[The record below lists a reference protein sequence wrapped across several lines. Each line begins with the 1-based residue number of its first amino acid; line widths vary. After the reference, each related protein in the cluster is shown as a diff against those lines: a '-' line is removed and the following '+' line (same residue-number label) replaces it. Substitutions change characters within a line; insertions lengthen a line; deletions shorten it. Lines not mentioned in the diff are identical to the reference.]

1 MLAALAV
8 VATAVTLSQTQ
19 GPRPAAADTPFTFL
33 NEEFNEATFPPP
45 NWTAPDGTWSASCS
59 VVSPETGCA
68 AVASDT
74 GGAAGLDELM
84 FNPSV
89 GIPANVQNLTLSF
102 YSDFSPDSTTMGDSA
117 GVYQASVPGDTGD
130 FNELGSISG
139 PLGTDATGTPV
150 LHTISLSNTNLPI
163 AFRWT
168 SFGDS
173 STTTTETWAITNVM
187 ITGTVPSTSYTLTA
201 NPISNTVYPHI
212 VAGTPVTLA
221 LSGSSNPSGDSL
233 QFSID
238 SPPTL
243 GTLGPITQVD
253 ADDATVVY
261 TPPALSCPDPNG
273 VSGFLCSDTFT
284 FTVHDAEGNASSA
297 AKVDLDVL
305 PGGAGNEVP
314 AVTAPP
320 TESYTTLSQNG
331 NLVPAADLTGAV
343 TVGPSNF
350 PDEIQLELQAST
362 GTIDLTNGVASG
374 VTFLNGTA
382 NDEATIYLAG
392 SLTKLNTAI
401 GQFLYFPPAGTTP
414 TATIHMFPTDMGP
427 TGGGPFTA
435 GTEVTT
441 TINGIVINPP
451 PSIAVPTE
459 ALSIPTDA
467 GPLTFPSGATT
478 GFTLTDAG
486 ASPTTQDEVILSVSA
501 GSLALP
507 ASDTSGPTQLV
518 TVQSFGNGGTLDI
531 TGTVTDVNEALHDLT
546 FDPTN
551 LPSESVTL

>member
-1 MLAALAV
+1 
-8 VATAVTLSQTQ
+8 
-19 GPRPAAADTPFTFL
+19 
-33 NEEFNEATFPPP
+33 
-45 NWTAPDGTWSASCS
+45 
-59 VVSPETGCA
+59 
-68 AVASDT
+68 
-74 GGAAGLDELM
+74 
-84 FNPSV
+84 
-89 GIPANVQNLTLSF
+89 
-102 YSDFSPDSTTMGDSA
+102 
-117 GVYQASVPGDTGD
+117 
-130 FNELGSISG
+130 
-139 PLGTDATGTPV
+139 
-150 LHTISLSNTNLPI
+150 
-163 AFRWT
+163 
-168 SFGDS
+168 
-173 STTTTETWAITNVM
+173 M

-284 FTVHDAEGNASSA
+284 FTVHDAEGNASSP

-331 NLVPAADLTGAV
+331 NLVPAADLTGSV

-350 PDEIQLELQAST
+350 PDEIQLALQASS
-362 GTIDLTNGVASG
+362 GTIDLANGVASG

-441 TINGIVINPP
+441 TINGIVHQPAP
-451 PSIAVPTE
+451 VHRRADGGAVHPDRRRTPHVPFGRDDRLHPDRCRCLPDDPGRGDPE
-459 ALSIPTDA
+459 R
-467 GPLTFPSGATT
+467 
-478 GFTLTDAG
+478 
-486 ASPTTQDEVILSVSA
+486 QR

-507 ASDTSGPTQLV
+507 ASDTSGPTPW
-518 TVQSFGNGGTLDI
+518 SRCRASGTAARS
-531 TGTVTDVNEALHDLT
+531 TSRAR
-546 FDPTN
+546 
-551 LPSESVTL
+551 